1 MLLLNND
8 CFKDHS
14 VSNRFGYVSEKE
26 VPLIQLI
33 LTFHTKN
40 ITTLFREVY
49 NGESKVDIIRPFN
62 TLNSSL
68 FQNIKVD

>member
-40 ITTLFREVY
+40 IPTLFR
-49 NGESKVDIIRPFN
+49 GEKSMMGKV
-62 TLNSSL
+62 
-68 FQNIKVD
+68 K